1 MSRFITWPGQK
12 RRPEEQ
18 FESPSATK
26 RARREPIGLIELTS
40 DGEEKSIDVVA
51 VHGLQGDPFTT
62 WESKDGGT
70 WLEDI
75 LPKEVPSARIMTF
88 GYDSIVAFST
98 TVSTIDDKA
107 RALLNYLSQK
117 RLGLPAESSRPI
129 VLIGHS
135 LGGILIKK
143 ALILAN
149 DRHMSIP
156 RFKDIRDNTKAIAFL
171 GVPHRG
177 SDAAWWATFAANAV
191 KVGTAGVST
200 NTTLVADLRKNS
212 TTLKDIS
219 KQFVDRAMK
228 LTIYSFYENKT
239 IFGVLVRPEDIS
251 HDDSGC

>member
-1 MSRFITWPGQK
+1 MSRFITSLRQK
-12 RRPEEQ
+12 RKPEEPTD
-18 FESPSATK
+18 SLPATE
-26 RARREPIGLIELTS
+26 RARCEPIGLTELTS
-40 DGEEKSIDVVA
+40 DGEEKSVDVVA

-219 KQFVDRAMK
+219 KQFVDRAME